1 MKEIRILAAIVV
13 SLATATKVLA
23 VEDGLGTNHVR
34 TLRAYDGIVLD
45 GLKITSWAG
54 VGASTLT
61 NNSIATS
68 MLQDNAVTTG
78 KISAAVAGNGLA
90 GGGAL
95 PLAVGQG
102 DGISVTADAVAVD
115 SSVVRTSG
123 VQTISGTN
131 TFLGQVVVPA
141 PVADSHAAT
150 KLYVDTKV
158 SGTLATGSAAND
170 TLRWTGSVWTN
181 SGQFTADAAG
191 NVRIGSSL
199 HVAGIQTNA
208 SDVVMQGKAS
218 IAGPLTVAGA
228 QTNTGPLVLLGNVA
242 LGDAP
247 GDTIAFLGTA
257 STNLAMGSYKVT
269 GLGAPTDAADAATK
283 QYVDTKVSGTLAT
296 GSAANE
302 TLRWTGSVWTN
313 NGQFTVDASGNASIG
328 GAMSVAGTQT
338 NTGTLTVLGSTTLG
352 NDIASDTVSMSSKV
366 SIAGAVVTVP
376 SGTLDI
382 GAATGIT
389 GTHIQRS
396 YLKVRGS
403 GGAVD
408 ISVSPQISAGSAGQL
423 LTLQGVDD
431 ANTLKLDDGN
441 GLALAGG
448 ISFTLRNGHIIQFI
462 YDGTAWREL
471 FRTVPAP

>member
-1 MKEIRILAAIVV
+1 MNKISILAAIAVV
-13 SLATATKVLA
+13 LFATTNGLA

-45 GLKITSWAG
+45 NLKITSWAG

-61 NNSIATS
+61 NNAIATS
-68 MLQDNAVTTG
+68 MLQDNSVTTG
-78 KISAAVAGNGLA
+78 KIAAAVAGNGLV

-102 DGISVTADAVAVD
+102 DGIAVTADAVAVD

-131 TFLGQVVVPA
+131 TFLGQLVVPT
-141 PVADSHAAT
+141 PTADAHAAT
-150 KLYVDTKV
+150 KLYVDNKVSGTLATGSAANDTLRWTGSVWTNNGQFTVDAAGNARVGASLNVAGIQTNASDIVMQGKASIAGPLTVAGAQTNAGTLTVLGNIALGDDPGDSIAFLGTASTNLAMGSHKVTGLGAPTDGTDAATKLYVDNKV

-181 SGQFTADAAG
+181 SGQFT
-191 NVRIGSSL
+191 
-199 HVAGIQTNA
+199 
-208 SDVVMQGKAS
+208 
-218 IAGPLTVAGA
+218 
-228 QTNTGPLVLLGNVA
+228 
-242 LGDAP
+242 
-247 GDTIAFLGTA
+247 
-257 STNLAMGSYKVT
+257 
-269 GLGAPTDAADAATK
+269 
-283 QYVDTKVSGTLAT
+283 
-296 GSAANE
+296 
-302 TLRWTGSVWTN
+302 
-313 NGQFTVDASGNASIG
+313 VDASGNAAVG
-328 GAMSVAGTQT
+328 GSLNIAGAQT
-338 NTGTLTVLGSTTLG
+338 NAGALTVLGSTTLG
-352 NDIASDTVSMSSKV
+352 NDIAADAVTVSSKV
-366 SIAGAVVTVP
+366 AIAGAVVTVP

-396 YLKVRGS
+396 YLKVRGN
-403 GGAVD
+403 GGPVD

-431 ANTLKLDDGN
+431 ANNLKLDDGN

-462 YDGTAWREL
+462 YDGSAWREL